1 MSGAAVTLLLM
12 TKIIASG
19 DSRAG
24 QRGIKLD
31 IADPSSHTP
40 RVNIEPV
47 IVLTQL
53 RELGSIAV
61 AARIEPESPD
71 VTAVGRETR
80 TRWSGGGR
88 SSARDVVR

>member
-1 MSGAAVTLLLM
+1 MSGAAVTLPLM

-19 DSRAG
+19 DSQAG

-31 IADPSSHTP
+31 IAAASSHTP
-40 RVNIEPV
+40 RGNIELV

-61 AARIEPESPD
+61 AAHIEPESPD
-71 VTAVGRETR
+71 VTAAGRE
-80 TRWSGGGR
+80 
-88 SSARDVVR
+88 ARAR